1 MLIGIDAAPL
11 QAPQSGIPVFARMLL
26 SAIAAERPGWRFTA
40 FGWSGWTPVDAARL
54 TERPSGD
61 NTSEALRARLVST
74 ALGLPLLPA
83 MRRAVRR
90 RLFEILPLPPLDFHY
105 ALQFLP
111 MGAIDAP
118 VLPVIHDLA
127 HLALPHLVHPSR
139 RRFLDR
145 LPDVA
150 RGAARVQ
157 AVSQFTADDVSTR
170 FGVPRDR
177 IDVVTP
183 SLRTLFFEPAQTEP
197 LTALGLAAGRYFLA
211 AGMAEPR
218 KNLDLLLEIAAGE
231 SSPIA
236 PDFPLVLTGA
246 PAWKRG
252 KAAQTLQRLEASGA
266 VRPLGF
272 VPLQTLH
279 ALYAHATAFLM
290 PSLHEGFGIPVIEA
304 LACGC
309 RVIAADNSA
318 LPEAAGGHAL
328 LIDPHDATGWRDA
341 LAAVRETSANPEVLA
356 AGRAH
361 AAQFTAERSARAAI
375 ASVERFVAAQ
385 M

>member
-1 MLIGIDAAPL
+1 MATFIRKRWRRANLHDRVAMLIGIDAAPL

-266 VRPLGF
+266 VRP
-272 VPLQTLH
+272 
-279 ALYAHATAFLM
+279 
-290 PSLHEGFGIPVIEA
+290 
-304 LACGC
+304 
-309 RVIAADNSA
+309 
-318 LPEAAGGHAL
+318 
-328 LIDPHDATGWRDA
+328 
-341 LAAVRETSANPEVLA
+341 
-356 AGRAH
+356 
-361 AAQFTAERSARAAI
+361 
-375 ASVERFVAAQ
+375 
-385 M
+385 